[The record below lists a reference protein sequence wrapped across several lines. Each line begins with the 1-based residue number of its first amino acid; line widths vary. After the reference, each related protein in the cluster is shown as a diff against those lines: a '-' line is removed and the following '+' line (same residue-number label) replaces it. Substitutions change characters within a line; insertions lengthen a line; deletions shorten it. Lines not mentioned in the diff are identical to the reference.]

1 MRRRQ
6 DHAVPARRRGGQS
19 GHGDLRH
26 SGLATAPPGA
36 AAHHRR
42 DVRADA
48 ARAPLPRLYPPS
60 RLAAAAAGARPARQ
74 APGEDPA
81 QPAARLGVGLR
92 ARGLMPAGFTAG
104 ADVVPGLVRTAFT
117 PLSPTPAVTPE
128 IGRAHV

>member
-48 ARAPLPRLYPPS
+48 PRAPLPRLYPPS
-60 RLAAAAAGARPARQ
+60 RLAAAAAGARPARH

-92 ARGLMPAGFTAG
+92 ARGLMPDAFTAG
-104 ADVVPGLVRTAFT
+104 APTLPGPARTAI
-117 PLSPTPAVTPE
+117 PPHPPTTSDPPRH
-128 IGRAHV
+128 RATT